1 MRVNDKFDK
10 KESRLAQVNLTN
22 YESTLSQFPSISL
35 NNYDWNG
42 TIKEHWR
49 KKLLNSREIWNFRYF
64 QVAAVRFTYIS
75 LKRAPTVYNVEHVE
89 CCDDEFYNFEKWYTQ
104 RGPVSRRIHLLSGWN
119 FRYQPDDEQNSR
131 SYENRSRF
139 QWKLYASVDNI
150 WNSQVRT
157 ELDTGIFLITPVFQ
171 TKLLYLVAIRF
182 SSNHARPSNRSF
194 V

>member
-1 MRVNDKFDK
+1 MKFEISDI
-10 KESRLAQVNLTN
+10 SRLQQCVLRIFRWN
-22 YESTLSQFPSISL
+22 ERRQCIML
-35 NNYDWNG
+35 N
-42 TIKEHWR
+42 T
-49 KKLLNSREIWNFRYF
+49 
-64 QVAAVRFTYIS
+64 
-75 LKRAPTVYNVEHVE
+75 
-89 CCDDEFYNFEKWYTQ
+89 CDDEFYNFEKWYTQ

-119 FRYQPDDEQNSR
+119 FRYQPDDERNSR

-182 SSNHARPSNRSF
+182 SWNHARPSNRSF